1 MFLFQFNIDKSSTII
16 TYTDTTIILYYYMF
30 IKYNNKTMKVTSDK

>member
-16 TYTDTTIILYYYMF
+16 TYTDTTIILYYMF
-30 IKYNNKTMKVTSDK
+30 IKYNNKTMKVISDK